1 MPLGRANACA
11 RSSTPAPRRVWTVL
25 VLLLVA
31 LAATGAWADTR
42 SSAGTVARRVAQA
55 WGAENAAGVTG
66 TMRPGGRVQLDL
78 LLLDRSGAYQRG
90 QAERLLRA
98 YFRKLSR
105 VRLKNVT
112 PRNRQASDTYRV
124 STFEYA
130 YKPEG
135 RDPVTSL
142 LVITLKA
149 GGRDRWYLEGVQERR
164 KRRARR

>member
-1 MPLGRANACA
+1 MPLGRAKPCA
-11 RSSTPAPRRVWTVL
+11 RMSTHAARRWCVAL
-25 VLLLVA
+25 VILLVA
-31 LAATGAWADTR
+31 LPASGAGADAR
-42 SSAGTVARRVAQA
+42 SSADAVARRVSQA
-55 WGAENAAGVTG
+55 WGSRNATG
-66 TMRPGGRVQLDL
+66 ITGAMRPGGRVKLDL
-78 LLLDRSGAYQRG
+78 LLLDRGGSFQRS

-105 VRLKNVT
+105 VRLKDVT
-112 PRNRQASDTYRV
+112 PRNQQASDSYRV

-142 LVITLKA
+142 LVITLKS
-149 GGRDRWYLEGVQERR
+149 GGSDRWYLEGVQERR

>member
-11 RSSTPAPRRVWTVL
+11 RSSAHAPGRGWIVFVY
-25 VLLLVA
+25 LLL
-31 LAATGAWADTR
+31 AAAASCAWADSR
-42 SSAGTVARRVAQA
+42 SDADAVARRVARA
-55 WGAENAAGVTG
+55 WGGENAAGITG
-66 TMRPGGRVQLDL
+66 TMRPGGRVRLDL
-78 LLLDRSGAYQRG
+78 LLLERSGAYQRS

-105 VRLKNVT
+105 VRLKDVT
-112 PRNRQASDTYRV
+112 PRKRQASDTYRV

-149 GGRDRWYLEGVQERR
+149 SGSDRWYLEGVQERR